1 MFKKKSI
8 LAIIPARLGSKGIK
22 NKNLKKIG
30 SLSLIEIAIKNAE
43 KSKYLDKIVVTSD
56 DPKILKLKIKYK
68 KVIFIKRKK
77 SLSSDKSKMI
87 DVVLDV
93 NRRIKYTFNFILIL
107 QVTCPFRTSK
117 DIDYSIKKFTNS
129 NADTLISVTRMEDFH
144 PARMYKIKNKF
155 LLPINRSESST
166 NRQLLSSVYH
176 RNGLIYL
183 FKSRNLRLNSFY
195 GKKIISYNICK
206 SRSLNIDDP
215 IDLIYARALQKK
227 TTIS

>member
-77 SLSSDKSKMI
+77 SLSGDKSKMI

-93 NRRIKYTFNFILIL
+93 NRRVKYTFNFIYI
-107 QVTCPFRTSK
+107 V
-117 DIDYSIKKFTNS
+117 S
-129 NADTLISVTRMEDFH
+129 N
-144 PARMYKIKNKF
+144 
-155 LLPINRSESST
+155 
-166 NRQLLSSVYH
+166 
-176 RNGLIYL
+176 
-183 FKSRNLRLNSFY
+183 
-195 GKKIISYNICK
+195 
-206 SRSLNIDDP
+206 
-215 IDLIYARALQKK
+215 
-227 TTIS
+227 